1 MSYTLKTDNK
11 IVAYLKEEL
20 QEELDKKLE
29 KPGCKIIDYDCREL
43 QEKIEDIETE
53 IYLFLKGGKIQ

>member
-29 KPGCKIIDYDCREL
+29 KPGCKIIDYDC
-43 QEKIEDIETE
+43 KILKLKY
-53 IYLFLKGGKIQ
+53 IYF